1 MVTPFQ
7 GGAAR
12 TIDVGDD
19 AEVPDVA
26 SSAHSEGRVVSVASS
41 KTQYR
46 IRRKHSPCR
55 YRLRI
60 RQVVVNAL
68 KVDSGQGAGRSL
80 EGEEVGLCRL
90 GLTS

>member
-1 MVTPFQ
+1 M
-7 GGAAR
+7 
-12 TIDVGDD
+12 
-19 AEVPDVA
+19 
-26 SSAHSEGRVVSVASS
+26 VSVASS

-68 KVDSGQGAGRSL
+68 RVDSDQGRSL

-90 GLTS
+90 GLTSYAGNPGNLGNFQDPRRSLKIS